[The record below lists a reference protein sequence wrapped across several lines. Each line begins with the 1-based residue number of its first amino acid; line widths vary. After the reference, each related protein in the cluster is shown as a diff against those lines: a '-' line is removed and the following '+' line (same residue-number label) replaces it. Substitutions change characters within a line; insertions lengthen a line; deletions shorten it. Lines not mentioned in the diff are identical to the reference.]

1 MKYTG
6 SVYSGNTVEG
16 IGMAIPINEAKS
28 LINDVLAG
36 KGNVSASSESG
47 NTSSSKDAITAE
59 NGPRLGVTVT
69 NMNTSNYA
77 VANGVLPIGAYVS
90 AVESGS
96 PAEKAGIAVGDIVVE
111 VDGTVIK
118 STNQMISVLREKQ
131 AGDQVNVKVYRVE
144 GGLDSVQDYSNIPQG
159 EYIELTAELA
169 ILDNVK
175 Q

>member
-1 MKYTG
+1 MFNVAGELIGIPSMKYTG

-90 AVESGS
+90 AVESGL
-96 PAEKAGIAVGDIVVE
+96 PG
-111 VDGTVIK
+111 
-118 STNQMISVLREKQ
+118 
-131 AGDQVNVKVYRVE
+131 
-144 GGLDSVQDYSNIPQG
+144 
-159 EYIELTAELA
+159 
-169 ILDNVK
+169 
-175 Q
+175 